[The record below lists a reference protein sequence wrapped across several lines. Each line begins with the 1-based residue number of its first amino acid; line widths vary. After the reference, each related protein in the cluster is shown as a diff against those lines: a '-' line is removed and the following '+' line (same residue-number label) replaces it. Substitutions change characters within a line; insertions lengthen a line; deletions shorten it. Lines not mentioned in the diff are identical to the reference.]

1 MCYDEGILQAF
12 IDGELGR
19 EKENEIRVHLE
30 TCTTCAQL
38 VGELK
43 DLNDFARSKL
53 AVDFN
58 PGEEHIKKRFEYVM
72 MRKGVSDLVRKY
84 GKAVAGFAAALLVS
98 STLWFAPVRDAAA
111 DFLSIFRV
119 SKIQAVKITL
129 EDLEHIKQQ
138 LNGRGIRDI
147 DLKQY
152 GKVKATGGGFEK
164 VKPEDIGLLPEKVG
178 FNFRPLKAP
187 GGFELTFAG
196 LEKPM
201 RIEITPNVVNMNRL
215 ISALGGTKLLP
226 EELDGKTLVVNTK
239 GAVRQNFIQNSDKR
253 EDARS
258 FSLTQMGAP
267 DIQVPEGVDLE
278 AVRQAVLAL
287 PFLPDNL
294 REQLYGIEDWK
305 TTVPL
310 PIPTEEVDAEEI
322 TINGKPG
329 LSMKKSWGDNAIIW
343 IDGETIFNI
352 EGNLSPQELLQ
363 IANFLR

>member
-1 MCYDEGILQAF
+1 VCYDEGVLQAF
-12 IDGELGR
+12 MDGELSR
-19 EKENEIRVHLE
+19 EEENEIRVHLE
-30 TCTTCAQL
+30 TCKTCTQQ

-43 DLNDFARSKL
+43 ALNDFARSKL
-53 AVDFN
+53 AVGFN
-58 PGEEHIKKRFEYVM
+58 PGEEYIKKRFKYVM

-84 GKAVAGFAAALLVS
+84 GRAIAGFAAALLVS

-111 DFLSIFRV
+111 DFLSIFRI
-119 SKIQAVKITL
+119 SKVQAVKITL

-152 GKVKATGGGFEK
+152 GRVKATGGGFEE
-164 VKPEDIGLLPEKVG
+164 VKPEEIGLLPEKVG
-178 FNFRPLKAP
+178 FNFRSLKAP
-187 GGFELTFAG
+187 GGFKLASAA

-201 RIEITPNVVNMNRL
+201 RIEITPNVANMNKL
-215 ISALGGTKLLP
+215 ISTLGGTKLLP
-226 EELDGKTLVVNTK
+226 EELDGKTFVINTK
-239 GAVRQNFIQNSDKR
+239 GTVQQYFIQNTAKSEEYK
-253 EDARS
+253 S

-267 DIQVPEGVDLE
+267 NIQVPEGVDLE

-294 REQLYGIEDWK
+294 REQLYGIEDWN

-310 PIPTEEVDAEEI
+310 PVPAEEVDTEEI
-322 TINGKPG
+322 IVNGKPG
-329 LSMKKSWGDNAIIW
+329 LLMKKSWGYNAIIW

-352 EGNLSPQELLQ
+352 EGNLSQQELLQ
-363 IANFLR
+363 IASLLR